1 MKILALTGSSSTYC
15 FEDQLLEMAVGTNW
29 HWMIQST
36 NFEPENVTPRVRLES
51 YIDLK
56 SLESSPDVLITH
68 CGAGSVFWGLENKIP
83 TIAIVNLSRPDDHQ
97 MDLGNY
103 LEIKG
108 LCLVTKNRVPEKEE
122 IVAARDKGHSVYDKR
137 GVVDIAKLLQNVT
150 LK

>member
-1 MKILALTGSSSTYC
+1 MKILALTGSSTTYC
-15 FEDQLLEMAVGTNW
+15 FEDQLLEMAVKTGW

-51 YIDLK
+51 YLDLK
-56 SLESSPDVLITH
+56 SLERSPDVLITH

-83 TIAIVNLSRPDDHQ
+83 TIAIVNLGRPDDHQ
-97 MDLGNY
+97 MDLGKY

-108 LCLVTKNRVPEKEE
+108 LCLVLKNRVPEEEE
-122 IVAARDKGHSVYDKR
+122 IVAARDKGYSVYEKK
-137 GVVDIAKLLQNVT
+137 GVLNIAKLLQNVT